1 MNKTISGEN
10 IIGNPSKRTY
20 GDIDTDYD
28 RWCEDG
34 GKRRA
39 TPTLEQ
45 KIMLKKREVEKW
57 NKFVVSYPYLAFG
70 VGRLSEAQGELKQ
83 LEYELSQRLTP
94 AQLFH
99 MLQTTGISLP
109 KRSQYEAVLKPALEF
124 GLIVRDQ
131 HNHYSMAKPTPVV
144 PKIRKVQYSVEL
156 LQAIYPKKAETDTKL
171 PFAIGDKVRVKNT
184 ARNAFMQTIYTVCK
198 PVVKNGTVWYPL
210 VQDYRKGMIYR
221 KADMLEVVS

>member
-109 KRSQYEAVLKPALEF
+109 KRSQYEAILKPALEF

-131 HNHYSMAKPTPVV
+131 HNHYSMAKP
-144 PKIRKVQYSVEL
+144 
-156 LQAIYPKKAETDTKL
+156 KL

-198 PVVKNGTVWYPL
+198 PIVKNDTVWFPL
-210 VQDYRKGMIYR
+210 VQDYRKAMIYR
-221 KADMLEVVS
+221 KAGMLEVVS

>member
-20 GDIDTDYD
+20 GDIDTGYD
-28 RWCEDG
+28 KWCEDG

-45 KIMLKKREVEKW
+45 KIMLKKREINKW
-57 NKFVVSYPYLAFG
+57 LDFEINPPSATQERQKRHSAYGKRRADETSL
-70 VGRLSEAQGELKQ
+70 ELKQ

-94 AQLFH
+94 DQLFH
-99 MLQTTGISLP
+99 MLQTTGVSLP
-109 KRSQYEAVLKPALEF
+109 KRSQYEAILKPALEF
-124 GLIVRDQ
+124 GLIECNK
-131 HNHYSMAKPTPVV
+131 HNHYSMAKP
-144 PKIRKVQYSVEL
+144 
-156 LQAIYPKKAETDTKL
+156 KL

-198 PVVKNGTVWYPL
+198 PIKQNGTVWYPL
-210 VQDYRKGMIYR
+210 VQNYRKGMIYR
-221 KADMLEVVS
+221 KADMLEAVS